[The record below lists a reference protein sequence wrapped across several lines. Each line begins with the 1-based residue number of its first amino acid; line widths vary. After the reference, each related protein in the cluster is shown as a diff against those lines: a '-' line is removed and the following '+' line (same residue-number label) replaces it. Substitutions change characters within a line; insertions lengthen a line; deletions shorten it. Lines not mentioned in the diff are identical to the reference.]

1 MKVSRT
7 RSTVRAVALVLCVGV
22 GRSVAAQGVERSS
35 EVAWRPQLPL
45 QGSLV
50 VFGLHVSS
58 EETVVAVQ
66 GTLAGEPLHFERVG
80 AWFNAVAG
88 VPLDA
93 RDSVMARIVVE
104 RVAGGR
110 DTVTAA
116 LPVGVRTARRE
127 QLAAD
132 PDLVQPPE
140 SLAPRIRAERAL
152 VRRIK
157 RRAHDTPR
165 LWREPFARPRPGPV
179 SSGFGGARVFNGVA
193 RSRHLGVDFAARVGE
208 PVRAAN
214 RGVVTFVGA
223 LYFSGH
229 TLFLDHGGGL
239 VTGYLHLSRALVARG
254 DTVSAGQV
262 IARVG
267 ATGRVTG
274 PNLHWLAS
282 YGNVLVD
289 PMDLLTLDP
298 AAPVATAADRAPGS
312 PR

>member
-1 MKVSRT
+1 MNTLSSVPL
-7 RSTVRAVALVLCVGV
+7 AVLVCVGFWQPA
-22 GRSVAAQGVERSS
+22 GAQNVRGQS
-35 EVAWRPQLPL
+35 EVAWRPQVPL

-50 VFGLHVSS
+50 VLGVRVHDGDS
-58 EETVVAVQ
+58 VVAVR
-66 GTLAGEPLHFERVG
+66 GALAGEPLHFERVG
-80 AWFNAVAG
+80 GWFHAVGG

-93 RDSVMARIVVE
+93 RSSVRARIVIE
-104 RVAGGR
+104 RAAGAS

-116 LPVGVRTARRE
+116 LPVGIRKAPRE

-140 SLAPRIRAERAL
+140 SVAPRIRAERVL

-165 LWREPFARPRPGPV
+165 LWREPFARPRPGPL
-179 SSGFGGARVFNGVA
+179 SSDFGGARVFNGVV
-193 RSRHLGVDFAARVGE
+193 RSRHLGVDFSARVGE

-223 LYFSGH
+223 LYFSGN
-229 TLFLDHGGGL
+229 TVFLDHGGGL
-239 VTGYLHLSRALVARG
+239 LTAYLHLSRALVSRG
-254 DTVSAGQV
+254 DTVSSGQL
-262 IARVG
+262 IGRVG

-282 YGNVLVD
+282 YGNVMVD
-289 PMDLLTLDP
+289 PMDLLSIDM
-298 AAPVATAADRAPGS
+298 AAPVGRAPD
-312 PR
+312 R

>member
-1 MKVSRT
+1 MNTLSSVPL
-7 RSTVRAVALVLCVGV
+7 AVLVCVGFWQPA
-22 GRSVAAQGVERSS
+22 GAQNVRGQS
-35 EVAWRPQLPL
+35 EVAWRPQVPL

-50 VFGLHVSS
+50 VLGVRVHDGDS
-58 EETVVAVQ
+58 VVAVR
-66 GTLAGEPLHFERVG
+66 GALAGEPLHFERVG
-80 AWFNAVAG
+80 GWFHAVGG

-93 RDSVMARIVVE
+93 RSSVRARIVIE
-104 RVAGGR
+104 RAAGAS

-116 LPVGVRTARRE
+116 LPVGIRKAPRE

-140 SLAPRIRAERAL
+140 SVAPRIRAERVL

-165 LWREPFARPRPGPV
+165 LWREPFARPRPGPL
-179 SSGFGGARVFNGVA
+179 SSDFGGARVFNGVV
-193 RSRHLGVDFAARVGE
+193 RSRHLGVDFSARVGE

-223 LYFSGH
+223 LYFSGN
-229 TLFLDHGGGL
+229 TVFLDHGGGL
-239 VTGYLHLSRALVARG
+239 LTAYLHLSRALVSRG
-254 DTVSAGQV
+254 DTVSSGQL
-262 IARVG
+262 IGRVG

-289 PMDLLTLDP
+289 PMDLLTFNP
-298 AAPVATAADRAPGS
+298 AAPMDTTRAP
-312 PR
+312 